1 MGVGV
6 EMEEGKAKSKE
17 AEPLLRETATT
28 RWNCAAT
35 SSWPRVQC
43 YTHITGPERTQAAT
57 KRVSLLSEGRKSDN
71 C

>member
-6 EMEEGKAKSKE
+6 EMEEGKAKKQNHCW
-17 AEPLLRETATT
+17 RETAKT

-35 SSWPRVQC
+35 SPWPRVQC
-43 YTHITGPERTQAAT
+43 YTHIIGPKRTLAAT
-57 KRVSLLSEGRKSDN
+57 KRVSLLSEGRKSDK